1 MSATA
6 RIDAP
11 GELGGRPLEEWNGA
25 YSKVES
31 YFHALRVRNR
41 VLLGQLVALVLERAM
56 QRSAAEPQRSATE
69 LAVEEMD
76 NVVNTW
82 FAQVLQAPPAV
93 AEMLSTRGRMAL
105 LLADMPGRWQDQFL
119 RPGPW
124 PEEFVAAMRDEY
136 LRAGPD
142 FQLAKMTPRPLDLG
156 PIATLTHWSRLPY
169 AKMAVSWALFGAL
182 LILLFYITH
191 Q

>member
-1 MSATA
+1 MSASS
-6 RIDAP
+6 RIDPP
-11 GELGGRPLEEWNGA
+11 GLLASRPLEEWNGA

-31 YFHALRVRNR
+31 YFHALRVRNK

-56 QRSAAEPQRSATE
+56 LRSASDPQRSATE

-76 NVVNTW
+76 HLVNEW
-82 FAQVLQAPPAV
+82 FAHVLQAPPAG

-105 LLADMPGRWQDQFL
+105 LLADMPGRWQEQFL
-119 RPGPW
+119 SPGPW
-124 PEEFVAAMRDEY
+124 PDEFVAAMREGY

-142 FQLAKMTPRPLDLG
+142 FQLAKMTPRPFDLG
-156 PIATLTHWSRLPY
+156 PIATLTHWTTLPY
-169 AKMAVSWALFGAL
+169 VKMAASWALFGLL
-182 LILLFYITH
+182 LILLFYVTH

>member
-1 MSATA
+1 MSAPG

-11 GELGGRPLEEWNGA
+11 GQLAGRPLEEWNGA

-31 YFHALRVRNR
+31 YFHALRVRNK

-56 QRSAAEPQRSATE
+56 HRSAAEPQRSATE

-76 NVVNTW
+76 HLVNAW
-82 FAQVLQAPPAV
+82 FAQVLQAAASN

-124 PEEFVAAMRDEY
+124 PDEFVLAMRDGY
-136 LRAGPD
+136 LRAGPN
-142 FQLAKMTPRPLDLG
+142 FQLANMTPRPLDLG
-156 PIATLTHWSRLPY
+156 PIATLTQWSRFPY
-169 AKMAVSWALFGAL
+169 VKMAATWILFGLLLVALF
-182 LILLFYITH
+182 YVTH
-191 Q
+191 H